1 MNTLAYQTTLESEV
15 IHLPEAARF
24 VGKEVLITVV
34 ELESKT
40 LKSPRAWQHLGAV
53 TLNQRADSLN
63 LRDLAYE

>member
-15 IHLPEAARF
+15 IRIPEAARF

-34 ELESKT
+34 ELEEKT
-40 LKSPRAWQHLGAV
+40 TPKPRTWRHLGTV
-53 TLNQRADSLN
+53 NLGQQADGLN

>member
-15 IHLPEAARF
+15 IRIPEAARF

-34 ELESKT
+34 ELEEKAPP
-40 LKSPRAWQHLGAV
+40 KPRAWRHLGAV
-53 TLNQRADSLN
+53 NLKQRADLLN